1 MNLKQLEYF
10 SAVAEAKSI
19 SLAARNLHVAQPP
32 ISRQLAL
39 LEDELGVCLF
49 LRTNKGVE
57 LTEAGR
63 SLYRQSQ
70 NLFQDMRMIVDSV
83 RDINA
88 GMRGLLKIGMI
99 YSNISIAL
107 QYLKEFRA
115 QYPQVELYVRLGSPG
130 DLLEDLNKGDLHLL
144 FLRSSSERG
153 SGLHERILGEDPL
166 ELVMIRELDPAP
178 DQASVPLE
186 ALKGVPMCLLRSDD
200 LWGYSN
206 YLIKECQRQ
215 GFTPNTTFR
224 CYDTPMAM
232 QLVQAGFG
240 VSYLPRSIVE
250 TQPHSGLYTKPI
262 QGISVLSYP
271 TLVRSSNLYYAS
283 CVKRFLAMFEGEDAE
298 K

>member
-262 QGISVLSYP
+262 QQSILCQLCQAVSGHV
-271 TLVRSSNLYYAS
+271 
-283 CVKRFLAMFEGEDAE
+283 
-298 K
+298 

>member
-153 SGLHERILGEDPL
+153 SGLHERILGEVPL

-215 GFTPNTTFR
+215 GFTPNITFR
-224 CYDTPMAM
+224 CYDTPMAI

-250 TQPHSGLYTKPI
+250 TQPHLGLYTKPI

-271 TLVRSSNLYYAS
+271 TLVWSSNLYYAS

>member
-153 SGLHERILGEDPL
+153 SGLHERILGEHPL

-250 TQPHSGLYTKPI
+250 TQPHLGLYTKPI

-271 TLVRSSNLYYAS
+271 TLVWSSNLYYAS

>member
-130 DLLEDLNKGDLHLL
+130 DLLKDLNKGDLHLL

-250 TQPHSGLYTKPI
+250 TQPHLGLYTKPI

-271 TLVRSSNLYYAS
+271 TLVWSSNLYYAS

>member
-70 NLFQDMRMIVDSV
+70 NLFQDMRTIVDSV

-224 CYDTPMAM
+224 CYDTPMVM

-271 TLVRSSNLYYAS
+271 TLVWSSNLYYAS

>member
-70 NLFQDMRMIVDSV
+70 NLFQDMRTIVDSV

>member
-271 TLVRSSNLYYAS
+271 TLVWSSNLYYAS
-283 CVKRFLAMFEGEDAE
+283 CVKRFMAMFEGEDAE

>member
-224 CYDTPMAM
+224 CYDTPMAI

-271 TLVRSSNLYYAS
+271 TLVWSSNLYYAS
-283 CVKRFLAMFEGEDAE
+283 CVKRFLAMFEGEGAE

>member
-107 QYLKEFRA
+107 QYLKEVRA

-271 TLVRSSNLYYAS
+271 TLVWSSNLYYAS

>member
-70 NLFQDMRMIVDSV
+70 NLFQDMRTIVDSV

-224 CYDTPMAM
+224 CYDTPLAM

-271 TLVRSSNLYYAS
+271 TLVWSSNLYYAS

>member
-178 DQASVPLE
+178 DQDSVPLE

-250 TQPHSGLYTKPI
+250 TQPHLGLYTKPI

-271 TLVRSSNLYYAS
+271 TLVWSSNLYYAS

>member
-271 TLVRSSNLYYAS
+271 TLVWSSNLYYAS
-283 CVKRFLAMFEGEDAE
+283 CVKRFLSMFEGEDAE

>member
-250 TQPHSGLYTKPI
+250 TQPHSGLYTRPI

-271 TLVRSSNLYYAS
+271 TLVWSSNLYYAS